1 MVELSGGKY
10 DQRTGRVT
18 MRLASPIL
26 AKQFYTMLLS
36 TRLVHELELS
46 LDWNT
51 SFEDL
56 RILKGVMQQSNVFHL
71 GLNLCGKTGPTSDF
85 VYRNRRAEPIVQIM
99 ASGKMHTM
107 SLKGTTSFLS
117 QTKDPLKTATLHVRH
132 LDLGENVASLDD
144 FNKLEKLIRASPML
158 VRLGVMLGNIDQAF
172 ERLKPIVAGHK
183 SLSILDLQL
192 LDGTAALIHFEQ
204 GSNKVRAIGLKVVD
218 PNRIRTTW
226 VPFVTS
232 VVLLA
237 KNTVLRTSEHVH
249 SFVKLHRSLKTFKIV
264 QMPDGSRYE
273 LQTLCRDVDNYCG
286 KLEEASAVAEEGASI
301 AVVDEGHVDI
311 PKGRPGFMKLHSIYK
326 RTVLWNMALLIA
338 SVEETEAQ
346 KETATAPEDD
356 NSMTRSI
363 FVTRREDGS
372 LVSVR
377 FELEDEGSMVLHFDD
392 FNASEVFQHTPA
404 TKLTVIG
411 NDGFELLSELVKE
424 PAATQFGNL
433 RTLEFGS
440 RRRDLLD
447 ILRHFQQAATHYPTL
462 TQLNLWS
469 VNNETM
475 NGFTLPLRELD
486 LSDHDVSIVQLPT
499 LRHLLQSAFTLSRL
513 TLSVPC
519 FSEVFDIVTSAA
531 QLNKQ
536 LSHVQLNKQLSHVQL
551 NKQLSHV
558 QLGEAA
564 SRLSA
569 QFIVGTGE
577 VHSISLRILESQVEK
592 LRSLPKIT
600 ELKILYGREVSRIQ
614 PLVLSIFTHYRQLK
628 VFSMDYL
635 PPDLL
640 ESIDAVHQAAIETST
655 SCQVIFTNVN
665 PNSSFQPTVFELPLK
680 SLVIPSTVID
690 EDKSFKIVQHL
701 IGSSPSL
708 QELELTVASV
718 NVAQRIFDFIIEKR
732 RPMPMLSL
740 RLQEGPTA
748 VFSLEPGKVG
758 DGLMVAQQI
767 AHADLSKT
775 FPLSVTLERIDVVG
789 GHLSISNVVGIALSV
804 MRCRQEIQT
813 FRFMDCPQQI
823 KDIAIAIK
831 DSFQR
836 EADSST
842 PERMQVQQIAFK
854 SNSPTSTPFGLALI
868 CASHDDT
875 QNGQS
880 LDPTSKE
887 RVSLVLRK
895 QQHGVLEA
903 IGLDCSDP
911 DGITL
916 RLNPVAFNKSDIV
929 LLSNVTNL
937 TVSIS
942 SGSTL
947 IEDFVRKPIRIF
959 SHLKSLELSC
969 DHSLQPRVLLT
980 ALEEAGHRPT
990 LEQLHIWHPDNL
1002 SERLTYDLPIKTLD
1016 LTQCAIHPRDL
1027 RGLETIPASNLSLS
1041 RLTLNVP
1048 SLLAAFK
1055 FVRSNVG
1062 KLGSLTQLHLHG
1074 VDKTELTVLFK
1085 AGMGGMTSVTLTL
1098 KDLQRAISQET
1109 APVLMMIQLS
1119 DPTLELICAI
1129 QDARLDNPDLQCL
1142 VLREGGADLEVKIE
1156 IPMRKIDLGE
1166 SVLTQQQ
1173 ISSLKRLPAMCPQLM
1188 EFQMTVA
1195 PFPDLHEACRVLG
1208 PRFQALKTLS
1218 SFRLRLENGIVAS
1231 IRFSKDGIIR
1241 SVALRIPE
1249 ECVDERVKIPLVKQV
1264 SICPKRASR
1273 WLGAEH
1279 MKQEL
1284 SKVLELY
1291 PEIETLELDGD
1302 VCGPLSVL
1310 LYLQE
1315 QAKTYGWRP
1324 LRYYRHRASETSEA
1338 LITHNLPLRK
1348 LQLEEYV
1355 MSLSELSEL
1364 ETLLLD
1370 SPWISEAAI
1379 TVASSAM
1386 IDSVDKR
1393 LKGCDQLEALT
1404 INSSDGYT
1412 MMLQWI
1418 GGTPASS
1425 YYYKPRLFK
1434 ASDFQVSGT
1443 EWPLCFDRYRTPKLT
1458 ILIDSM
1464 VSSTNEAPLS
1474 GTDANNTIHAILS
1487 KSHPGLVD
1495 LTHLALICPPH
1506 QFFGFLPKVLS
1517 FINITRIDLQDSFDS
1532 QTIISTVTGS
1542 GRVVG
1547 TTFSLDKISD
1557 HDLLDT
1563 FCSAFS
1569 ESQLRAAMI
1578 NVNANGHPHINVA
1591 FDLLDKEDEKQVS
1604 GQIQWDAYNVS
1615 SRRVFELLDTV
1626 RARSKAKTE
1635 LEFRVI
1641 WRPSVRSFRTGA
1653 GNVLRP
1659 YSDIWDD
1666 AETMAKLVKLLVW
1679 RASHFDIEY
1688 ETMKLLIPFV
1698 KAEAEINPLK
1708 RPQEEPFSLLRH
1720 YDIRVVDSAVVSE
1733 VIQEFNSLIR
1743 REVSHI
1749 IHDDSEIDVLSSHS

>member
-1 MVELSGGKY
+1 
-10 DQRTGRVT
+10 
-18 MRLASPIL
+18 
-26 AKQFYTMLLS
+26 
-36 TRLVHELELS
+36 
-46 LDWNT
+46 
-51 SFEDL
+51 
-56 RILKGVMQQSNVFHL
+56 
-71 GLNLCGKTGPTSDF
+71 
-85 VYRNRRAEPIVQIM
+85 M
-99 ASGKMHTM
+99 ASGKIHTI
-107 SLKGTTSFLS
+107 SLRGTTSFLS
-117 QTKDPLKTATLHVRH
+117 QIKDPLKTATLHVRH
-132 LDLGENVASLDD
+132 LDLGENVVSLDD

-183 SLSILDLQL
+183 TLSILDLQL

-204 GSNKVRAIGLKVVD
+204 GSNKVRAIGLKVVN

-226 VPFVTS
+226 VPFVIS
-232 VVLLA
+232 VVLLV
-237 KNTVLRTSEHVH
+237 KSTVLRTSEHVH

-286 KLEEASAVAEEGASI
+286 KLEEASAVSEEGVSI

-346 KETATAPEDD
+346 KETATALEDD
-356 NSMTRSI
+356 YSTTRSI

-424 PAATQFGNL
+424 PAATRFGNL

-447 ILRHFQQAATHYPTL
+447 ILRYFQQAATHYPTL

-513 TLSVPC
+513 ALSVPC
-519 FSEVFDIVTSAA
+519 LSEVFDIVTSAA

-536 LSHVQLNKQLSHVQL
+536 LSHVQL
-551 NKQLSHV
+551 
-558 QLGEAA
+558 GEAA
-564 SRLSA
+564 SQLSA

-592 LRSLPKIT
+592 LRSLPKVT

-690 EDKSFKIVQHL
+690 EDESFKIVQHL
-701 IGSSPSL
+701 IGSSPGL
-708 QELELTVASV
+708 QELELSAASV

-789 GHLSISNVVGIALSV
+789 GHLSISKVVGIALSV
-804 MRCRQEIQT
+804 MRYRQEIQT

-823 KDIAIAIK
+823 KDIVIAIK

-842 PERMQVQQIAFK
+842 PERMQSDEYTIWSCVNLRFPQRYTGRTVSGSYKQRARFVGVAEA
-854 SNSPTSTPFGLALI
+854 TAW
-868 CASHDDT
+868 
-875 QNGQS
+875 
-880 LDPTSKE
+880 
-887 RVSLVLRK
+887 RVR
-895 QQHGVLEA
+895 
-903 IGLDCSDP
+903 
-911 DGITL
+911 
-916 RLNPVAFNKSDIV
+916 AFNKSDIV

-937 TVSIS
+937 TVTIG

-947 IEDFVRKPIRIF
+947 IEDFIRKPIRIF
-959 SHLKSLELSC
+959 SHLKSLELLC

-980 ALEEAGHRPT
+980 ALEEAGHHPT

-1002 SERLTYDLPIKTLD
+1002 SERLTYDLPIKILD
-1016 LTQCAIHPRDL
+1016 LTQFAIHPRDL

-1062 KLGSLTQLHLHG
+1062 KLGSLTQLHLYG
-1074 VDKTELTVLFK
+1074 LDMTELIVLFK
-1085 AGMGGMTSVTLTL
+1085 AGKGGMTSVTLTS

-1109 APVLMMIQLS
+1109 APVLMMMQLS
-1119 DPTLELICAI
+1119 DPTLELIRAI
-1129 QDARLDNPDLQCL
+1129 QDATLDNPDLQRL

-1173 ISSLKRLPAMCPQLM
+1173 ISSLKRLPAMCTQLM

-1208 PRFQALKTLS
+1208 PRFQALKALS

-1291 PEIETLELDGD
+1291 PEIETLELHGD

-1393 LKGCDQLEALT
+1393 LKGVPETCDQLEALT

-1418 GGTPASS
+1418 GGAPASS
-1425 YYYKPRLFK
+1425 YRYTPRLFK

-1443 EWPLCFDRYRTPKLT
+1443 EWPFCFDRYRTPKLT

-1506 QFFGFLPKVLS
+1506 QFFGFLPNVLS

-1532 QTIISTVTGS
+1532 QTIISTITSS

-1563 FCSAFS
+1563 FCNAFS

-1626 RARSKAKTE
+1626 RARNKAKTE
-1635 LEFRVI
+1635 LEFQVN
-1641 WRPSVRSFRTGA
+1641 WRPSVRSFITGA

-1698 KAEAEINPLK
+1698 KAETEINQLK

-1720 YDIRVVDSAVVSE
+1720 YDIRVVDSAVISE